1 MKLEINDTVR
11 LNKLN
16 RVYSAF
22 PSAFKA
28 LGFND
33 IVRNPKNT
41 YQLRFLKGKLFKIFA
56 IGTGKFSNLIGI
68 QNEDGVQILVEQHGI
83 TVLKRKICKDNY
95 LLTE

>member
-28 LGFND
+28 LGFNETV
-33 IVRNPKNT
+33 INPRNIH
-41 YQLRFLKGKLFKIFA
+41 QLRFMKGKLFKIFA

-68 QNEDGVQILVEQHGI
+68 QNEDGTQILVEQIGI
-83 TVLKRKICKDNY
+83 TVLKRKT
-95 LLTE
+95 LS